1 MATSVLILPG
11 YQDSGAEHWQTLWE
25 KENPDFK
32 RVIQNDWEHPVCE
45 EWVKTLEK
53 AVAEAGEDVIL
64 VAHSL
69 ACLVIAHW
77 DAQKIHSSIKGA
89 LLVAPPDP
97 HSAVFPSAA
106 QGFENTPMGL
116 LDFPSI
122 IIASTN
128 DPYATIDYAKSL
140 SKAWGSALVNVGDKG
155 HINSASDIGSWEEGN
170 AYLGQLRR
178 A

>member
-11 YQDSGAEHWQTLWE
+11 YQGSGDMHWQTFWE
-25 KENPDFK
+25 RENPDFK
-32 RVIQNDWEHPVCE
+32 RVIQRDWENPICE
-45 EWVKTLEK
+45 EWVATLED
-53 AVAEAGEDVIL
+53 AIAQAGEDVIL

-69 ACLVIAHW
+69 ACLTVAHW

-97 HSAVFPSAA
+97 TSAVFPTNVI
-106 QGFENTPMGL
+106 GFEKTPMGL

-122 IIASTN
+122 IIASSN
-128 DPYATIDYAKSL
+128 DPYGSL
-140 SKAWGSALVNVGDKG
+140 SYAQNLAKAWGSAFVNVGEKG
-155 HINSASDIGSWEEGN
+155 HINSFSDIGSWDEGY

>member
-25 KENPDFK
+25 RENPDFK
-32 RVIQNDWEHPVCE
+32 RVIQSDWEHPICK
-45 EWVKTLEK
+45 EWVAKLEE

-69 ACLVIAHW
+69 ACLVVAHW
-77 DAQKIHSSIKGA
+77 DAQKMHSSIKGA
-89 LLVAPPDP
+89 LLVAPPD
-97 HSAVFPSAA
+97 STSSVFPTAA
-106 QGFENTPMGL
+106 EGFEKTPMGL

-128 DPYATIDYAKSL
+128 DPYASIDYAKSL
-140 SKAWGSALVNVGDKG
+140 AKAWGSALVNVGDKG
-155 HINSASDIGSWEEGN
+155 HINSASDIGTWEEGN

>member
-11 YQDSGAEHWQTLWE
+11 YQGSGDEHWQTFWE
-25 KENPDFK
+25 RENPDFK
-32 RVIQNDWEHPVCE
+32 RVIQRDWDHPICKEWIEKLE
-45 EWVKTLEK
+45 EE
-53 AVAEAGEDVIL
+53 VAQAGEEVVL

-77 DAQKIHSSIKGA
+77 DAQKMHSSIKGA

-97 HSAVFPSAA
+97 NSDVFPSSVE
-106 QGFENTPMGL
+106 GFETTPMGL
-116 LDFPSI
+116 FDFPSI

-128 DPYATIDYAKSL
+128 DPYASL
-140 SKAWGSALVNVGDKG
+140 SYAQGLAKAWGSALVNVGDKG
-155 HINSASDIGSWEEGN
+155 HINRFSDIGSWEEGY

>member
-25 KENPDFK
+25 RENPDFK
-32 RVIQNDWEHPVCE
+32 RVIQSDWEHPICK
-45 EWVKTLEK
+45 EWVAKLEE

-69 ACLVIAHW
+69 ACLVVVHW
-77 DAQKIHSSIKGA
+77 DAQKMHSSIKGA
-89 LLVAPPDP
+89 LLVAPPDST
-97 HSAVFPSAA
+97 SAVFPTAA
-106 QGFENTPMGL
+106 EGFEKTPMGL

-128 DPYATIDYAKSL
+128 DPYASIDYAKSL
-140 SKAWGSALVNVGDKG
+140 AKAWGSALVNVGDKG
-155 HINSASDIGSWEEGN
+155 HINSASDIGTWEEGN